1 MDEYKYIAFYCAI
14 YDQCSAFI
22 FVVTIHSD
30 IWRYPCMKNSEHEL
44 FNAPFAPHSRRDF
57 LKRAG
62 ALGLSASA
70 LTAFLE
76 ACGSSSST
84 SGGSTSNVNMAGP
97 IDLQTLMT
105 NAKKEGQLQ
114 AIGIPPEWADYKD
127 ILGGYTRHY
136 GVPIAYKTE
145 AEYSSAQELVVFKNS
160 KTHPHGDIGD
170 VGFKF
175 GPQAIQQG
183 LVTPYKHA
191 NWDDIDASLK
201 DPNGYWCTE
210 YYGAQAFVVNTDI
223 VKNPPA
229 SFADLLN
236 NSYKNMVGIDGD
248 PRQANDAFV
257 AVYSAALAKSGNLND
272 IQPGIDFFAQL
283 KKKGNFTPAR
293 SSVANMTKGE
303 VAIGIMWDYLGLGF
317 RDQLAGKPNLKVV
330 IPSDG
335 SIAGPYVSIVNK
347 TAPHPFA
354 ARLWME
360 YLFSDEGQ
368 LFFLTG
374 YAHPARYQKLV
385 AANKVPANLAAK
397 LPSADQ
403 YANVKFVTDLS
414 KLDTASSVVTQNWQS
429 QVLGQ

>member
-1 MDEYKYIAFYCAI
+1 MHSQ
-14 YDQCSAFI
+14 DQ
-22 FVVTIHSD
+22 
-30 IWRYPCMKNSEHEL
+30 EL
-44 FNAPFAPHSRRDF
+44 FGKLLSPHNRRDF
-57 LKRAG
+57 IKRAG

-70 LTAFLE
+70 LAAFLE
-76 ACGSSSST
+76 ACGSSST
-84 SGGSTSNVNMAGP
+84 TTTTGSGTNMAGP
-97 IDLQTLMT
+97 IDMQTLIT

-114 AIGIPPEWADYKD
+114 AIGIPPEWADYAD
-127 ILGGYTRHY
+127 ILAGYTGHY
-136 GVPIAYKTE
+136 TVPIAYKVE
-145 AEYSSAQELVVFKNS
+145 AEYSSAQELVVFKDS
-160 KTHPHGDIGD
+160 KTHAHGDIGD

-175 GPQAIQQG
+175 GPQAVQQG
-183 LVTPYKHA
+183 LVTPYKHSH
-191 NWDDIDASLK
+191 WDDIDASLK
-201 DPNGYWCTE
+201 DPNGNWCTE
-210 YYGAQAFVVNTDI
+210 YWGAMAFAINTDI

-229 SFADLLN
+229 SFQDLLN
-236 NSYKNMVGIDGD
+236 NDYKNMVGIDGD
-248 PRQANDAFV
+248 PRQASDAFF
-257 AVYSAALAKSGNLND
+257 AVYSAALAHGGSPNN
-272 IQPGIDFFAQL
+272 IQPGIDFFAKL
-283 KKKGNFTPAR
+283 KQKGNFTVTR
-293 SSVANMTKGE
+293 SRIANMARGE
-303 VAIGIMWDYLGLGF
+303 VPIAIMWDYLGLGF

>member
-1 MDEYKYIAFYCAI
+1 
-14 YDQCSAFI
+14 
-22 FVVTIHSD
+22 
-30 IWRYPCMKNSEHEL
+30 MKNSEQEL
-44 FNAPFAPHSRRDF
+44 FSSLFAPHSRRDF

-76 ACGSSSST
+76 ACGNSTST

-127 ILGGYTRHY
+127 ILAGYSSHY
-136 GVPIAYKTE
+136 GIPIAYKTE

-191 NWDDIDASLK
+191 FWDDIDPSLK
-201 DPNGYWCTE
+201 DPNGNWCTE
-210 YYGAQAFVVNTDI
+210 YYGAEAFVVNTDI
-223 VKNPPA
+223 VKNPPT
-229 SFADLLN
+229 SFKDLLN
-236 NSYKNMVGIDGD
+236 NNYKNMVGIDGD
-248 PRQANDAFV
+248 PRQANDAFL
-257 AVYSAALAKSGNLND
+257 AVYSAALAHSGSLDD

-283 KKKGNFTPAR
+283 KKKGNFTVAR
-293 SSVANMTKGE
+293 SSDANMAKGE
-303 VAIGIMWDYLGLGF
+303 VAIAIMWDYLGLGF
-317 RDQLAGKPNLKVV
+317 RDSFKGKPNLSIV

-347 TAPHPFA
+347 TAPHPYA

-360 YLFSDEGQ
+360 YIFSDEGQ
-368 LFFLTG
+368 LFYLKG
-374 YAHPARYQKLV
+374 YAHPARYKKLSD
-385 AANKVPANLAAK
+385 AGKIPADLAAK
-397 LPSADQ
+397 LPPASQ
-403 YANVKFVTDLS
+403 YNNVKFVTDLN
-414 KLDTASSVVTQNWQS
+414 KLTTASNVVTQNWGS
-429 QVLGQ
+429 QVLGS